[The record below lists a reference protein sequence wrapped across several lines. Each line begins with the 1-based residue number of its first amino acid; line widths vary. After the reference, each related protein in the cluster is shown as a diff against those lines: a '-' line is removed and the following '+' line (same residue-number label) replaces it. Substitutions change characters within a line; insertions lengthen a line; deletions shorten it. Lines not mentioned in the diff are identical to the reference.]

1 MPLRPIH
8 FRPLAGLF
16 ASALLAAAVL
26 LAPSRPALAFSP
38 AGSEM
43 LPVTGQVSVTSRIG
57 TETISL
63 NGTATIQRGDAQL
76 QGGVE
81 VVPAEIIALT
91 LSGTSLT
98 GAISVGE
105 STTLASAGELR
116 ALQPSS
122 SFPASSFF
130 DVYALVIVPA
140 SPGGPV
146 VLQNS
151 TALHMVA
158 SDNLTEWPPVSA
170 SYAATPD
177 PCVPLAPPLPKQICI
192 TGLAF
197 TTSGGTLAVGG
208 MASLPDIGRAAASD
222 RDAARGDT
230 AAGMAIGLA
239 GLVAAGLAG
248 WYARRVLVHRR

>member
-1 MPLRPIH
+1 M
-8 FRPLAGLF
+8 
-16 ASALLAAAVL
+16 V
-26 LAPSRPALAFSP
+26 
-38 AGSEM
+38 
-43 LPVTGQVSVTSRIG
+43 GQVSVASRIG

-98 GAISVGE
+98 GAISVEE
-105 STTLASAGELR
+105 SNTLASAGELR

-122 SFPASSFF
+122 SYPASSFF
-130 DVYALVIVPA
+130 DVYVKVTAPA
-140 SPGGPV
+140 SNGTPTV
-146 VLQNS
+146 TSMTLSNNV
-151 TALHMVA
+151 ALHIVA
-158 SDNLTEWPPVSA
+158 SNNLTEWPPISA

-177 PCVPLAPPLPKQICI
+177 PCVPLAPALPKQICI

-197 TTSGGTLAVGG
+197 TISGGTLAVGG
-208 MASLPDIGRAAASD
+208 MASLPDIGRAAA
-222 RDAARGDT
+222 RGNT

-248 WYARRVLVHRR
+248 WCARRVLVHRR